1 MSEQPRKGTVL
12 IAWDLAP
19 EYVEEIR
26 RAFPDLR
33 IVQETS
39 PSGLLRAAPEAEVLF
54 AGNLPRELLRA
65 ATHVRWLQS
74 VGAGVESWFHPELL
88 EGDVVLTNASGIH
101 GTQIAE
107 MILGMAL
114 CFATGLHLLIA
125 AQRAPDHGH
134 PAAHSPGENGADE
147 DVRDRVRATK
157 FELEGQTMGVV
168 GLGAIGDATAR
179 KAHGLGM
186 RVLAARRHP
195 SEPPPYISRVHGADS
210 ESLSALLRESD
221 HVALCLPLTP
231 ETDGLIGEAELRRM
245 KPTAYI
251 YNVGRGSSIDQQ
263 ALERALAEGWIAGAG
278 LDVSVPDPPD
288 DRSPLWTMPNV
299 ILSQHTSGNSPH
311 YVRRVTDLFI
321 ENLRRYRAGAP
332 LLNQI
337 DKHLRY

>member
-1 MSEQPRKGTVL
+1 MTIPEEAQVRTVL

-26 RAFPDLR
+26 HAFPSLR

-39 PSGLLRAAPEAEVLF
+39 PDGMRRAAREAEVIF
-54 AGNLPRELLRA
+54 AGDMPRELLQA
-65 ATHVRWLQS
+65 ATCVRWLQS
-74 VGAGVESWFHPELL
+74 VGAGVEDWFHPELM
-88 EGDVVLTNASGIH
+88 EGDVILTNASGVH

-107 MILGMAL
+107 LILGMAL
-114 CFATGLHLLIA
+114 CFATGLHTLIA
-125 AQRAPDHGH
+125 AQRTPDHGH
-134 PAAHSPGENGADE
+134 VATGTGQGT
-147 DVRDRVRATK
+147 DVRDVVRAHK
-157 FELEGQTMGVV
+157 YELEGQTMGII

-195 SEPPPYISRVHGADS
+195 ADPPHYIAQVLGADR
-210 ESLSALLRESD
+210 ESLSTLLRESD

-245 KPTAYI
+245 KRTAYI
-251 YNVGRGSSIDQQ
+251 YNVGRGSSIDPQ
-263 ALERALAEGWIAGAG
+263 ALERALTEGWIAGAG

-299 ILSQHTSGNSPH
+299 ILSQHTSGFSPK
-311 YVRRVTDLFI
+311 YVRRVTDIFL
-321 ENLRRYRAGAP
+321 ENMRRYLAGEP

-337 DKHLRY
+337 DKNLRY